1 MTNNEKFNRMI
12 NSCSDPRRMLD
23 TLRALAPLL
32 RDRNEQRRMQDAA
45 AHLEEEEDAAVC

>member
-32 RDRNEQRRMQDAA
+32 RDRNEQRRMQEAA
-45 AHLEEEEDAAVC
+45 AHLEAEEEMKP